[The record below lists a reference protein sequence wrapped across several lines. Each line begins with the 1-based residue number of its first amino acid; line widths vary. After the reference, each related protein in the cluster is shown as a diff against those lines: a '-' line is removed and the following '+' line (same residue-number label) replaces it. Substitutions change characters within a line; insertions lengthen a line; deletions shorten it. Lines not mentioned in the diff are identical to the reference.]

1 MNWRFGVTPFE
12 KKILHLYRLFARY
25 FGNLL
30 ANPAG
35 SPPVGSA
42 YANTVD
48 MKLYVW
54 NGTSWIDTYNLTG
67 YRLLLE
73 TGDVILLE
81 TGDKMLKE

>member
-1 MNWRFGVTPFE
+1 MPWKYDFTPFE
-12 KKILHLYRLFARY
+12 KKILHWVRAWARY
-25 FGNLL
+25 FGNLTS
-30 ANPAG
+30 APAG

-42 YANTVD
+42 YADTDD

-54 NGTSWIDTYNLTG
+54 NGISWIDTYNLSG
-67 YRLLLE
+67 YTLLLE